1 MTNDISNTLLADGF
15 DLPSTPY
22 TKPIPPS
29 AVTSIIDDA
38 LKPEADNC
46 IGCPSC
52 AALEEH
58 NANQAREID
67 ELKLEVRELRERLAG
82 REFD

>member
-1 MTNDISNTLLADGF
+1 MNNDIGNTLLKRCGEPEMPD
-15 DLPSTPY
+15 
-22 TKPIPPS
+22 
-29 AVTSIIDDA
+29 IID
-38 LKPEADNC
+38 
-46 IGCPSC
+46 IGLLPQETSMQCASC

-67 ELKLEVRELRERLAG
+67 ELKLEIRGLRERLAG